1 MAKAKIVLALLATAQ
16 ILAETNKDERLIDGI
31 AKLEALEDATHSTTE
46 YKNLKLIVD
55 ELENNAGD
63 DKSNNNDEDGEKQND
78 DLPPKD
84 DGENTG
90 DENNVNGENNAGD
103 DKSNNNDEDGEKQ
116 NDDLPPKDDGEN
128 TGDENNVNG
137 ENNAGDDNFD
147 AIVQEKPKKLNFT
160 GIKMIGNKWYSI
172 KDNYKK
178 SFETAQECAKHFN

>member
-103 DKSNNNDEDGEKQ
+103 D
-116 NDDLPPKDDGEN
+116 
-128 TGDENNVNG
+128 
-137 ENNAGDDNFD
+137 NFD

>member
-16 ILAETNKDERLIDGI
+16 ILAETNKDERLIDVI

-63 DKSNNNDEDGEKQND
+63 DKSNNNDDKKQID
-78 DLPPKD
+78 DLPQKN

-90 DENNVNGENNAGD
+90 DENNAGD
-103 DKSNNNDEDGEKQ
+103 DK
-116 NDDLPPKDDGEN
+116 
-128 TGDENNVNG
+128 
-137 ENNAGDDNFD
+137 FD
-147 AIVQEKPKKLNFT
+147 AIVEEKPKKINYT

-172 KDNYKK
+172 KDKYKQ
-178 SFETAQECAKHFN
+178 SFATADECALHFN

>member
-63 DKSNNNDEDGEKQND
+63 DKSNKND
-78 DLPPKD
+78 DLPQKN

-90 DENNVNGENNAGD
+90 DENNAGD
-103 DKSNNNDEDGEKQ
+103 DKI
-116 NDDLPPKDDGEN
+116 
-128 TGDENNVNG
+128 
-137 ENNAGDDNFD
+137 D
-147 AIVQEKPKKLNFT
+147 AIVEEKPKKINYT

-172 KDNYKK
+172 KDKYKQ
-178 SFETAQECAKHFN
+178 SFATADECALHFN

>member
-63 DKSNNNDEDGEKQND
+63 DKSNQGENQDGLDSKDGED
-78 DLPPKD
+78 
-84 DGENTG
+84 NTG
-90 DENNVNGENNAGD
+90 DENN
-103 DKSNNNDEDGEKQ
+103 
-116 NDDLPPKDDGEN
+116 
-128 TGDENNVNG
+128 TGDEI
-137 ENNAGDDNFD
+137 
-147 AIVQEKPKKLNFT
+147 IVEKPKKLNYT

-172 KDNYKK
+172 KDSYKK
-178 SFETAQECAKHFN
+178 SFATADECASHFNTKE

>member
-63 DKSNNNDEDGEKQND
+63 D
-78 DLPPKD
+78 
-84 DGENTG
+84 
-90 DENNVNGENNAGD
+90 
-103 DKSNNNDEDGEKQ
+103 
-116 NDDLPPKDDGEN
+116 
-128 TGDENNVNG
+128 
-137 ENNAGDDNFD
+137 NFD

>member
-84 DGENTG
+84 DGEN
-90 DENNVNGENNAGD
+90 
-103 DKSNNNDEDGEKQ
+103 
-116 NDDLPPKDDGEN
+116 
-128 TGDENNVNG
+128 NVNG

>member
-63 DKSNNNDEDGEKQND
+63 DKSNNNDEDGEKQID
-78 DLPPKD
+78 DLPQKD
-84 DGENTG
+84 DNENTG

-103 DKSNNNDEDGEKQ
+103 DD
-116 NDDLPPKDDGEN
+116 
-128 TGDENNVNG
+128 
-137 ENNAGDDNFD
+137 FD
-147 AIVQEKPKKLNFT
+147 AIVEEKPKKLNFT